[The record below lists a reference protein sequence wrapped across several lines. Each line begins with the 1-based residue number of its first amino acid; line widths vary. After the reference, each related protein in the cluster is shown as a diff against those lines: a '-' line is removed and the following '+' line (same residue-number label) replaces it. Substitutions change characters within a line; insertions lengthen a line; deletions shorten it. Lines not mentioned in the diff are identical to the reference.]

1 MKKMAI
7 VPFKMLEEMNRW
19 KTEQR
24 PRLPPPPQVSQTSDL
39 QKQMGDVLQNESLSE
54 SEKAQ
59 HYGQVLQ
66 RFQLS
71 HQKAREPATLAAPV
85 APAAPVVP
93 AAQGAQGAQAA
104 PATLTDRILESVPTT
119 MRRKT
124 QLLLHFLQNHPHMS
138 WNDQGMLEYHGK
150 PIQGSNII
158 DLVNDVIRHRK
169 GSEPR
174 GWEQFSSGLRDV
186 NVPQEVIGNKRRW
199 SWMQKADD
207 SEEDDEFDS
216 FVESRSPISKRM
228 KAEPI
233 SKPVKQMKAE
243 PKWEAY

>member
-19 KTEQR
+19 KSEQR

-39 QKQMGDVLQNESLSE
+39 QKQMGEVLQNESLSE

-66 RFQLS
+66 KFQLS
-71 HQKAREPATLAAPV
+71 HQKAREPATLAVP
-85 APAAPVVP
+85 APAAQAQVPAVP

-104 PATLTDRILESVPTT
+104 PATLTDRILESVPNT

-138 WNDQGMLEYHGK
+138 WNEQGMLEYHGK

-169 GSEPR
+169 GSDPR

-186 NVPQEVIGNKRRW
+186 NVPQEVVGNKRRW
-199 SWMQKADD
+199 SWMQKADPD
-207 SEEDDEFDS
+207 SEEDEFFDS
-216 FVESRSPISKRM
+216 FVESPSPISKPAKRI
-228 KAEPI
+228 KT
-233 SKPVKQMKAE
+233 E